1 MQSPSTETNENS
13 SFRKILNQLI
23 AGGLT
28 FLVLAVIFGTFALF
42 HIDRMVEQL
51 ELKSYDLRAQ
61 VQWGEPN
68 KRPSS
73 DVVILQFDDSS
84 LNVLNDEFGVWPWP
98 RDVHARMIH
107 FLNKVGVR
115 SLLYDIMFVSHR
127 KGSEE
132 ADEELVNAFQQYSNV
147 YLSMNFDNELA
158 ESQKLGK
165 DLTPSDIELL
175 KPLSINLHS
184 ELNKAT
190 QGTPLKLK
198 REPDNTVFFDNNH
211 MTFNHYRSIMPSL
224 LSTGRNIGIIN
235 HGADDDG
242 VSRSNPLFFRFKYH
256 PFVKTQHL
264 PLTETNGQWYDAQ
277 GNLVDS
283 DGYLFEKSIYLPVV
297 QTKDGLYQDQNPNF
311 PQQVDKDGYLMDGY
325 GHHIYKRE
333 NTTQFMYFPYLGL
346 RAVLDLKFGKNQPN
360 LTLTRDG
367 HLKFKNYD
375 IPLNTNGDFLVNW
388 YNVNVSWEEYR
399 KNLRELKAYSD
410 VLLDRKRDIEAKAKN
425 LSKNSPELKKAQQE
439 LSDNHKEL
447 QKVQDLQTML
457 DEALKSDYTPQP
469 YKMVSAWE
477 VIRTMKKEEAGL
489 PLAPEDI
496 ALKKD
501 LKDKVIFVGATA
513 VAAYDI
519 KNTSIHS
526 TMPGVVLQAN
536 LFDNLYQNDG
546 RYIQRV
552 DPNINFIVTIFIC
565 LLAAGCTFKMRSAL
579 AGLLTTANVA
589 VLYVLLTII
598 LYQSMN
604 LWINIAMPLV
614 SLIITITI
622 TFMLKYILRDKDY
635 EKTYALATTDSM
647 TGLYNH
653 RFFQEH
659 MRRSIDQANRFKH
672 KYSLLLIDIDFFK
685 KFNDTYGHQAG
696 DEVLRHV
703 ARKLKKT
710 VRNVDVVARYGGE
723 EMAIILDRANEEEAL
738 AVAQKIVRAVA
749 EEAYPIAEGVAKHVT
764 ISCGVATYP
773 THGDSPSQ
781 LIEFA
786 DAGLYR
792 AKENGRNQVG
802 AQYDTP
808 PPEGGDDRQAQQH
821 NAA

>member
-1 MQSPSTETNENS
+1 MSTLPTEPSENS
-13 SFRKILNQLI
+13 YFKKILSQLI
-23 AGGLT
+23 AGALT
-28 FLVLAVIFGTFALF
+28 VLVLAVIFGTFALF
-42 HIDRMVEQL
+42 HMDRMVEQL
-51 ELKSYDLRAQ
+51 EMKSYDLRNQ
-61 VQWGEPN
+61 VQWGEPS
-68 KRPSS
+68 KRPSP
-73 DVVILQFDDSS
+73 DIVILQFDDSS

-132 ADEELVNAFQQYSNV
+132 ADEMLVNAFHQYDNV

-165 DLTPSDIELL
+165 DMTPMDIEML
-175 KPLSINLHS
+175 KPLSVKLNSNLNEAPS
-184 ELNKAT
+184 NS
-190 QGTPLKLK
+190 PLKLRK
-198 REPDNTVFFDNNH
+198 EPDGTIFFDNNH

-224 LSTGRNIGIIN
+224 LAKGSNIGIIN

-256 PFVKTQHL
+256 AFIKSPNMPIAQK
-264 PLTETNGQWYDAQ
+264 EAIWYDSK
-277 GNLVDS
+277 GNRVDQ
-283 DGYLFEKSIYLPVV
+283 DGYLLEKSVYLPI
-297 QTKDGLYQDQNPNF
+297 TPKKDGSGYVDSNPSY
-311 PQQVDKDGYLMDGY
+311 PQPVDKEGYLIDGY
-325 GHHIYKRE
+325 GNHVYKRDP
-333 NTTQFMYFPYLGL
+333 NVTTLYFPYLGL
-346 RAVLDLKFGKNQPN
+346 RAMLDLKFPKDKPQM
-360 LTLTRDG
+360 TLTKDG
-367 HLKFKNYD
+367 HLKFKDYD
-375 IPLNTNGDFLVNW
+375 VPLNTNGDFLVNW

-399 KNLRELKAYSD
+399 KNLRELKAYGS
-410 VLLDRKRDIEAKAKN
+410 LLSGRLKDLE
-425 LSKNSPELKKAQQE
+425 NSLRAAPPNSAELKKIQHSIKE
-439 LSDNHKEL
+439 NHDEY
-447 QKVQDLQTML
+447 QKVLGMEQML
-457 DEALKSDYTPQP
+457 EEALKSDYTPQP
-469 YKMVSAWE
+469 YRMISAWE

-489 PLAPEDI
+489 PLTPEDI

-501 LKDKVIFVGATA
+501 LKDKVVFVGATA

-536 LFDNLYQNDG
+536 LFDNLLQNDG
-546 RYIQRV
+546 KYIRRV
-552 DPNINFIVTIFIC
+552 DPSINFTITIFIC

-589 VLYVLLTII
+589 VLYVLVTII
-598 LYQSMN
+598 LFQSMN
-604 LWINIAMPLV
+604 LWVNIAMPLV

-659 MRRSIDQANRFKH
+659 MRRSIDQAARFKH
-672 KYSLLLIDIDFFK
+672 KFSLVLIDIDFFK

-696 DEVLRHV
+696 DEVLRQV

-710 VRNVDVVARYGGE
+710 VRNVDIVARYGGE

-738 AVAQKIVRAVA
+738 AVAHKIVRAVA

-781 LIEFA
+781 LIEFS

-802 AQYDTP
+802 SQYDTP
-808 PPEGGDDRQAQQH
+808 PPEGGDSQAIH
-821 NAA
+821 AA